1 MALSEFEV
9 RKIEIVMGRFL
20 EKKRPPPHLRNKVD
34 IAYTIS
40 NQSVEIFE
48 KREHWLD
55 PSKSLNTP
63 IAKATFVKRTKRW
76 KLYCVKAGAIIPHR
90 SGRFVW
96 SRRTKSTA
104 DKGP

>member
-1 MALSEFEV
+1 MEDPMALSEFEV

-76 KLYCVKAGAIIPHR
+76 KLYWMPSDLKWLGFKFEVQLPEAC
-90 SGRFVW
+90 
-96 SRRTKSTA
+96 
-104 DKGP
+104 